1 MLYLLLLL
9 LVHSRHYF
17 RNTIFLVFRLKHSPR
32 GKGCFVINLKMDI
45 AQIEYHL
52 QGKNIEEALLYFTR
66 VYPGQV
72 AFSSSLGQEDQVLT
86 DIIFRNNLPVR
97 VFTIDTG
104 RLFNETYELIQTT
117 ELQYGKRIE
126 VVFPPAQPV
135 EELVKGHGI
144 NCFYDSVEL
153 RKQCCHVRKVL
164 PLKKA
169 LQDVKVW
176 VTGLRA
182 AQSENRLKLSPVS
195 WDDNYKVIKFNPLT
209 AWTFEQVN
217 EYLDKNNVPF
227 NPLHRKGFVSIG
239 CAPCTRA
246 ITEGE
251 DIRAGRWWW
260 ETSKKECGLHEQPIN
275 FQI

>member
-1 MLYLLLLL
+1 M
-9 LVHSRHYF
+9 
-17 RNTIFLVFRLKHSPR
+17 NT
-32 GKGCFVINLKMDI
+32 
-45 AQIEYHL
+45 AQIENEI
-52 QGKNIEEALLYFTR
+52 QGKSIEEALLYFTAL
-66 VYPGQV
+66 YPGQV

-86 DIIFRNNLPVR
+86 DIIFRNNLPVP

-104 RLFNETYELIQTT
+104 RLFNEVYELIQTT

-126 VVFPPAQPV
+126 IVFPPAEPV
-135 EELVKGHGI
+135 EELVKANGV
-144 NCFYDSVEL
+144 NCFYNSVEL
-153 RKQCCHVRKVL
+153 RKQCCYVRKVL

-169 LQDVKVW
+169 LQNVKVW

-182 AQSENRLKLSPVS
+182 AQSENRTTLSPVS

-209 AWTFEQVN
+209 DWTFEQVN
-217 EYLDKNNVPF
+217 EYLDIKNVPF

-246 ITEGE
+246 ISEGE